1 MSNRGYKR
9 SWKNLLINKRYQ
21 LRFTLFMVG
30 LSAVLMLGLGIW
42 VMRTVDE
49 TTRVAMSS
57 ERGVACPKVPEVAP
71 KPKPDDED
79 APAPA
84 TMKLDEGSAGSGSA
98 TAGSG
103 SAGSA
108 TDTGSGSAADSDEP
122 KHANVQIVES
132 KMTLIKPDPA
142 LAPPPIP
149 ADFQDRIVQHWTCVL
164 AMTGRLDEL
173 ERGRMRI
180 FWTLIAS
187 GIVLAIGLAIYG
199 IKTTH
204 KVAGPLFKVR
214 LYFAKMKEGRFDTVY
229 PLRKGDQLVDFY
241 EHFRSAHAGV
251 VAFEKADIA
260 KLKTLIAA
268 AEAAGQGNHA
278 SVTTLRDILA
288 RKEKAIA

>member
-30 LSAVLMLGLGIW
+30 LSAVLMVGLGFW

-71 KPKPDDED
+71 PPKHEDED
-79 APAPA
+79 APAPP
-84 TMKLDEGSAGSGSA
+84 TMKLDDGSAGSGSA
-98 TAGSG
+98 TG
-103 SAGSA
+103 SAA
-108 TDTGSGSAADSDEP
+108 PPADSDEP

-132 KMTLIKPDPA
+132 KMTLIKPDPV
-142 LAPPPIP
+142 LAPPTIP

-173 ERGRMRI
+173 ERGSTRI

-251 VAFEKADIA
+251 VAFEKADIT
-260 KLKTLIAA
+260 KLKALITA
-268 AEAAGQGNHA
+268 AEAAGQGDHA
-278 SVTTLRDILA
+278 SVATLREIVA
-288 RKEKAIA
+288 RKEKALA

>member
-1 MSNRGYKR
+1 
-9 SWKNLLINKRYQ
+9 LINKRYQ

-30 LSAVLMLGLGIW
+30 LSAVLMVGLGIW

-57 ERGVACPKVPEVAP
+57 ERGVACPKVPEVARP
-71 KPKPDDED
+71 AKPDDED
-79 APAPA
+79 APAPP
-84 TMKLDEGSAGSGSA
+84 TMKLDEGSAGSATGS
-98 TAGSG
+98 AGSG
-103 SAGSA
+103 SA
-108 TDTGSGSAADSDEP
+108 TGSAAPADTDEP

-149 ADFQDRIVQHWTCVL
+149 ADFQERIVQHWTCVL

-173 ERGRMRI
+173 ERGRTRI
-180 FWTLIAS
+180 LWVLIVS
-187 GIVLAIGLAIYG
+187 GIVLAIGLGIYG

-229 PLRKGDQLVDFY
+229 SLRKGDQLVDFY

-260 KLKTLIAA
+260 KLKTLITA
-268 AEAAGQGNHA
+268 AEAAGQGDHA
-278 SVTTLRDILA
+278 SVATLRDIVA
-288 RKEKAIA
+288 RKEKALA